1 MNKEESIELLC
12 SQEQFHNEQ
21 IFELRK
27 QSVLENQIWQMLS
40 SLNIIPYKD
49 GDQWCCLYGKDI
61 MNGIVGFGDTPYL
74 AAIDLYNILNGQ

>member
-27 QSVLENQIWQMLS
+27 QTIFENQIWQMMS

-61 MNGIVGFGDTPYL
+61 MSGIVGFGDTPYL
-74 AAIDLYNILNGQ
+74 AAVDLYNSFNDK